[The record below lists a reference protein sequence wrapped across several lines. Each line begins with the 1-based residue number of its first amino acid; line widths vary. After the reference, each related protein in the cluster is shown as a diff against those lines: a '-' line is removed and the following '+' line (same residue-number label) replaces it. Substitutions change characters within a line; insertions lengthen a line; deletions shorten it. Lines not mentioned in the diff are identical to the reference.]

1 MGGDDGGKMEGVMR
15 WWLEAHWMG
24 GAPVVFLVEDDDVW
38 CQRWDLR
45 RWKSLAADN
54 WEEATVKLCLSAVQ
68 LYLSCVSSLTCYDG
82 RQRLRGGGG
91 VHTHTHTP
99 HQTHTHTQEG
109 VSVHTCRCAAQT
121 NIQLC
126 LIYYMCSQACLLKET
141 LSLPLLLSLSLTHT
155 HTHTHTHHTTCAIL
169 WQYIM
174 CGGEDRGDQGVSS
187 LYYRWNANV
196 LLCKLERSV
205 CVCVCVCVYMCVPE
219 CR

>member
-82 RQRLRGGGG
+82 RQRLRGGGERFPKLRG
-91 VHTHTHTP
+91 TGRGNKKEKEKKTGYFLFLKGGGIERELCSFLFIAL
-99 HQTHTHTQEG
+99 QTYG
-109 VSVHTCRCAAQT
+109 
-121 NIQLC
+121 
-126 LIYYMCSQACLLKET
+126 
-141 LSLPLLLSLSLTHT
+141 LSLGLH
-155 HTHTHTHHTTCAIL
+155 
-169 WQYIM
+169 
-174 CGGEDRGDQGVSS
+174 RGLIQSIS
-187 LYYRWNANV
+187 F
-196 LLCKLERSV
+196 LC
-205 CVCVCVCVYMCVPE
+205 P
-219 CR
+219 